1 MFYIG
6 HAFLICNNTTIY
18 MKEQTNMRRVRLTE
32 GQLNNV
38 IREYVSQILNEP
50 DWKTYDNAN
59 LKTYKK
65 QKNSDYRNYV
75 DIFHSARNTAIA
87 IKYPHAWVEGF
98 DADNM
103 SPEAQKEFCEFR
115 KEMENQVNDKYKYE
129 KGGRG
134 YYLDDED

>member
-6 HAFLICNNTTIY
+6 PAFLICNNTTIY
-18 MKEQTNMRRVRLTE
+18 MKEQTNMRFVRLTE
-32 GQLNNV
+32 EKLNNV

-65 QKNSDYRNYV
+65 QKNPDYRNYV